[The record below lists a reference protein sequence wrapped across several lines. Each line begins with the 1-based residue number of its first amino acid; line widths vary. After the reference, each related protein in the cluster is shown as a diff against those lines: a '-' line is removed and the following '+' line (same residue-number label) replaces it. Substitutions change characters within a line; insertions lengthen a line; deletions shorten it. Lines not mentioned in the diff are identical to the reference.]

1 MELAP
6 TMRKFVVRGMLPLVA
21 ALASPAHAR
30 VAEMQIDTLVT
41 PLATADGISVRLQ
54 WPDGRDSGDLV
65 LQAKRLVIGESGYVF
80 RNLRWTCKATRSAPE
95 RVACDG
101 ALRAANAA
109 ASSLR
114 AQWTAGQ
121 LELQLTQAKSTIG
134 LVGPARADAP
144 TLAASAS
151 TAPSGPAAPAA
162 ANASDWTVAV
172 ARMPAAWLAP
182 LLDGLWPDG
191 SITGGTVDATWSVG
205 TRVDGTLVAGGPLAV
220 AGLGIDTADGTL
232 AAASLDAGG
241 RVDLQVGASTRIDG
255 ALAVRGGELLV
266 GAAYASLPETPV
278 EIGWTL
284 AGTDGAWTVERAAW
298 SDPGVF
304 ELQASGAF
312 DPGAAATLRALDARV
327 TVSDAAVAT
336 PRYFDSLLGSV
347 GLAGLRARGAL
358 RGHLL
363 LDAGGLQHLEL
374 APSALDLDD
383 ADRRFGVEGLDGTL
397 RLAAADGDSTLGWRA
412 AHVHGIALGATRL
425 ALRSGGM
432 GVALA
437 QPATIPALGGSI
449 VLPKFSWR
457 RAADAGDSAAF
468 DLALTLR
475 DIDLRQLSAALGWP
489 AFSGTLSGDIP
500 GVRYADSVIDLQGG
514 LTLRLF
520 DGSMRIDALTLE
532 RPFGVAPTMT
542 AAIAFDNLD
551 LKPLTGA
558 FGFGE
563 ITGRLGGH
571 VRGLR
576 LVDWTPVA
584 FDARFETSTSAKDP
598 RRISQR
604 AVRDLTEVGG
614 GGIAAGLQAQVLK
627 VFQTFGYARIG
638 LSCTLANDVC
648 RMGGLDGG
656 DGGYTIVEG
665 AGLPRVT
672 VVGHQRQVDW
682 PVLVARLK
690 AATEGQAPI
699 ID

>member
-1 MELAP
+1 
-6 TMRKFVVRGMLPLVA
+6 MRKFVVRGMLPLVA
-21 ALASPAHAR
+21 ALVSPAHAR
-30 VAEMQIDTLVT
+30 VAEMQVDTLVT
-41 PLATADGISVRLQ
+41 PLATAEGISVRLQ

-65 LQAKRLVIGESGYVF
+65 LQAKRLVIGESGYAF
-80 RNLRWTCKATRSAPE
+80 RNLRWTCTATRTAPE
-95 RVACDG
+95 RLACDG
-101 ALRAANAA
+101 ELRAANAP

-121 LELQLTQAKSTIG
+121 LELQLTQAKSTVG
-134 LVGPARADAP
+134 LVGPARAASP
-144 TLAASAS
+144 TVDAASAR
-151 TAPSGPAAPAA
+151 TVPSGSTTPSAG
-162 ANASDWTVAV
+162 NASDWTVAV

-182 LLDGLWPDG
+182 LLAGLWPDG

-205 TRVDGTLVAGGPLAV
+205 TRSDGTLVAGGPLAV

-241 RVDLQVGASTRIDG
+241 RVHLQWGATTRID
-255 ALAVRGGELLV
+255 ADLAVRGGELLA
-266 GAAYASLPETPV
+266 GAVYANLPETPIDV
-278 EIGWTL
+278 GWTL
-284 AGTDGAWTVERAAW
+284 AGSGTAWALERAVW

-304 ELQASGAF
+304 DVQAT
-312 DPGAAATLRALDARV
+312 AALDTEADAALRALDARFAV
-327 TVSDAAVAT
+327 PDAALAT
-336 PRYFDSLLGSV
+336 PRYFESLLGSV

-358 RGHLL
+358 RGRVL
-363 LDAGGLQHLEL
+363 LDAGGLRQLEL

-397 RLAAADGDSTLGWRA
+397 RLTAADGDSTLGWRA

-432 GVALA
+432 GLALA

-457 RAADAGDSAAF
+457 RAADAGESAAF